1 MIKMAR
7 KYDKDVN
14 DVRVVC
20 RRLANDGRHG
30 FIRHQ
35 QALWNPVPIND
46 GIVLL
51 PLEKLNKWNKWS
63 AYKWITWS
71 IILRC

>member
-1 MIKMAR
+1 MKKMS
-7 KYDKDVN
+7 KYDEDGN

-51 PLEKLNKWNKWS
+51 PPEKLNKWNKWS
-63 AYKWITWS
+63 AYKWIT
-71 IILRC
+71 